1 MASSAIS
8 GERVLEAVDQRIST
22 ITTRTAEMEQNAK
35 EFGSWRY
42 CFDPGRKNSTLFLA
56 TGTCPRSTHQP
67 KGWPGTFCESE
78 DNLNGARATSGQDHL
93 PGI

>member
-8 GERVLEAVDQRIST
+8 GECVLEAMDQRIST

-35 EFGSWRY
+35 EFGSRRY
-42 CFDPGRKNSTLFLA
+42 CLDPGRKNSTLFLA
-56 TGTCPRSTHQP
+56 AGTCPRSTHQP

-78 DNLNGARATSGQDHL
+78 DNFNGACATSGQDHL